1 MSRSER
7 IALIA
12 LFCLLYLVTRFLNG
26 VGHELESIAIT
37 MEKRV
42 TTLEDRVTDVEI
54 ECVKRGD
61 ILP

>member
-1 MSRSER
+1 VSRSER

-26 VGHELESIAIT
+26 VGSELENIGI
-37 MEKRV
+37 MLEKRV
-42 TTLEDRVTDVEI
+42 TVIEERVTDVEI